1 MIDIIHYFLKVNFY
15 WFNLLYNYD
24 YLMTK
29 NPDINLINQGNNV
42 EILDFE
48 LFLFD
53 LDLNIMA

>member
-29 NPDINLINQGNNV
+29 NPDITLINQGNKV

>member
-29 NPDINLINQGNNV
+29 NPDINLINQGNKV

-48 LFLFD
+48 LYLFD

>member
-29 NPDINLINQGNNV
+29 KPDINLINQGNKV

>member
-1 MIDIIHYFLKVNFY
+1 MIDIIHYFLRVNFY

-29 NPDINLINQGNNV
+29 NPDITLINQGNKV

>member
-29 NPDINLINQGNNV
+29 NPDINLINQGNKV

>member
-29 NPDINLINQGNNV
+29 NPDINLINQGNKV
-42 EILDFE
+42 EILDIE

>member
-1 MIDIIHYFLKVNFY
+1 MIDIIHYFLRVNFY

-29 NPDINLINQGNNV
+29 NPDINLINQGNKV

-53 LDLNIMA
+53 FDLNIMA

>member
-29 NPDINLINQGNNV
+29 NPDINLINQGNKV

-53 LDLNIMA
+53 LDLNIMP

>member
-15 WFNLLYNYD
+15 WLNLLYNYD

-29 NPDINLINQGNNV
+29 NPDINLINQGNKV

>member
-1 MIDIIHYFLKVNFY
+1 MIDIILYFLKVNFY

-29 NPDINLINQGNNV
+29 NPDINLINQGNKV

>member
-1 MIDIIHYFLKVNFY
+1 MIDIIHYFLRVNFY
-15 WFNLLYNYD
+15 CFNLLYNYD

-29 NPDINLINQGNNV
+29 NPDINLINQGNKV

-53 LDLNIMA
+53 FDLNIMA

>member
-1 MIDIIHYFLKVNFY
+1 MIDIIHYFLKVNCY

-29 NPDINLINQGNNV
+29 NPDITLINQGNKV

>member
-1 MIDIIHYFLKVNFY
+1 MIDIIHYFLRVNFY

-29 NPDINLINQGNNV
+29 NPDINLINQGNKV

>member
-29 NPDINLINQGNNV
+29 NPDINLINQGNKV

-53 LDLNIMA
+53 FDLNIMA